1 MNYGIENSI
10 KKMVI
15 NTNTIDFYETFI
27 CKCSGCLSKFTIGCS
42 DSKDIEYCPM
52 CGFKVNVELVN
63 KENIY
68 L

>member
-10 KKMVI
+10 KKIII
-15 NTNTIDFYETFI
+15 NTDIIDYCETFI
-27 CKCSGCLSKFTIGCS
+27 CKCSSCSLKFIMGCS
-42 DSKDIEYCPM
+42 DSKNIEYCPM
-52 CGFKVNVELVN
+52 CGFKVNVELV